1 MDRFD
6 PVSSV
11 PDGWTQAP
19 GLLRR
24 RVSSVLTVLATLSLL
39 AAASSPGLARQAP
52 EPVPTPV
59 QTPAPAPRSIDIVV
73 KRYAFEPA
81 VVEVTAGEGVRLV
94 VTSADGVHGLEIKQF
109 KVGKEIPR
117 GDAPVIIE
125 FTADAL
131 GRFPILCSAYCG
143 NGHDDMKGT
152 LVVLASAPTN

>member
-1 MDRFD
+1 MVAIS
-6 PVSSV
+6 P
-11 PDGWTQAP
+11 T
-19 GLLRR
+19 
-24 RVSSVLTVLATLSLL
+24 RVAALTVLATLSLL

-52 EPVPTPV
+52 EPVPA
-59 QTPAPAPRSIDIVV
+59 PAPAPRSIDIVV

-81 VVEVTAGEGVRLV
+81 VVEVTAGERVRLV

-117 GDAPVIIE
+117 GGTPVIIE
-125 FTADAL
+125 FTADAP

-143 NGHDDMKGT
+143 NGHDDMKGM

>member
-1 MDRFD
+1 MVAIS
-6 PVSSV
+6 P
-11 PDGWTQAP
+11 T
-19 GLLRR
+19 
-24 RVSSVLTVLATLSLL
+24 RVAALTVLATLSLL

-52 EPVPTPV
+52 EPVPA
-59 QTPAPAPRSIDIVV
+59 PAPAPRSIDIVV

-143 NGHDDMKGT
+143 NGHDDMKGM